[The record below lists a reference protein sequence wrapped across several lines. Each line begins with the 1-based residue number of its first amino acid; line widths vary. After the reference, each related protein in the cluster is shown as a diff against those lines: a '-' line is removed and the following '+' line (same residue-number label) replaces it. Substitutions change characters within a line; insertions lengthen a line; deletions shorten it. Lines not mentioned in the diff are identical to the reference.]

1 MRFYKGQIKLFTKST
16 NVESVPGLNFTGGN
30 GKLQRALHFSL
41 LLTMEDSLILLE
53 AADLRTQ
60 QTFLQEKELFYL

>member
-1 MRFYKGQIKLFTKST
+1 M
-16 NVESVPGLNFTGGN
+16 
-30 GKLQRALHFSL
+30 AL